1 MKIHTP
7 GTNFRLPIRDCLNGS
22 QSICFSYILIW
33 NLMFN
38 FAFRQ
43 NVPAEKIP

>member
-22 QSICFSYILIW
+22 QSILIW